1 MVQGRGIDSSL
12 NDLGRKQAESFYKA
26 YSDILFDKIYTSSLR
41 RTKESVQGFIDDGLP
56 YESLEGLDEISWGD
70 YEGQF
75 FDPEMHQR
83 YLDSI
88 EEWKAGKLDTAISG
102 GESPNQVMERQKKS
116 IDYIL
121 SNEDEET
128 ILICCH
134 GRAIRILVCWLLNHP
149 LEKMDRFLH
158 QNLCLYEL
166 SYSNNAFS
174 LVRENDTK
182 HLEGL

>member
-12 NDLGRKQAESFYKA
+12 NDLGREQAESFYKA
-26 YSDILFDKIYTSSLR
+26 YRDIPFDKIYTSSLV

-56 YESLEGLDEISWGD
+56 FEPLEGLDEISWGD

-88 EEWKAGKLDTAISG
+88 EEWKAGRLDTAISG
-102 GESPNQVMERQKKS
+102 GESPNLVKARQKQS
-116 IDYIL
+116 MDYIL
-121 SNEDEET
+121 SNEEEET

-134 GRAIRILVCWLLNHP
+134 GRAIRILVCWLLNLP
-149 LEKMDRFLH
+149 LEKMERFLH

-166 SYSNNAFS
+166 SYSDSTFS
-174 LVRENDTK
+174 LVKENDTK